1 MYLISRSPLKA
12 DSVTIDRLKE
22 KKNVVIM
29 TEVVITGLHGEGV
42 LTAVET
48 APRQDLANTTLLP
61 IDGLFLGLGLTPNS
75 AVFSGV
81 AGMNSAGEI
90 LVDENC
96 RTDVPGLFAAG
107 DVTSVKGKQLGIAV
121 GDGIKASL
129 AAYEYLRK

>member
-1 MYLISRSPLKA
+1 M
-12 DSVTIDRLKE
+12 
-22 KKNVVIM
+22 
-29 TEVVITGLHGEGV
+29 
-42 LTAVET
+42 
-48 APRQDLANTTLLP
+48 
-61 IDGLFLGLGLTPNS
+61 
-75 AVFSGV
+75 VFSGV
-81 AGMNSAGEI
+81 VGMNIVGEI

>member
-1 MYLISRSPLKA
+1 MVSS
-12 DSVTIDRLKE
+12 SVL
-22 KKNVVIM
+22 
-29 TEVVITGLHGEGV
+29 
-42 LTAVET
+42 
-48 APRQDLANTTLLP
+48 DLRRT
-61 IDGLFLGLGLTPNS
+61 
-75 AVFSGV
+75 
-81 AGMNSAGEI
+81 GEI